1 MRASSEELFFE
12 TPLSPA
18 FQRRGYL
25 EDRIKGQEVADA
37 LMRLA
42 TSARVAVDPE
52 SNAFLSDAG

>member
-1 MRASSEELFFE
+1 LFFE